1 MYNGGKEEGEK
12 KTHLQ
17 WKCREDGQN
26 GFCGQEAIGIPLRID
41 ITLLTTYIPD
51 LERYTERY
59 TYLGT
64 KGTMRAVTAYL
75 PYILR

>member
-1 MYNGGKEEGEK
+1 MYNGGKEEGEE

-59 TYLGT
+59 TYLVHT
-64 KGTMRAVTAYL
+64 KR
-75 PYILR
+75 PP